1 MAQYPEKT
9 TWTGDRLSKVSM
21 QLFGM
26 PYQMTDIVDPRDGA
40 INAAVG
46 KNYLEK
52 FLIEAPI
59 LTIIPGDP
67 IFLPEYHGASDKSGA
82 AVALLDAAN
91 AGGSKFKTIKDNLK
105 NDTADLRLYDFKKS
119 YLEYMRYVNLLCR
132 VGAGYLDIGNYKV
145 TFNGASNYLSNFDWK
160 NYKWASAATNAQNFV
175 EWVKGN
181 FTNKNPKDET
191 NRTLFDGSSDTEDSA
206 GGMTFSEVF
215 NNYHF
220 VQFYIDPEST
230 SGDDMSNSST
240 ESTLKGLFDSV
251 GSKTKELAWMMRNGQ
266 MTSDLMGVVDEGT
279 SELSTVI
286 TEALSGGE
294 SATGSLA
301 SALSRVINLSGKVV
315 LGENVVIP
323 NIYNNSSY
331 NKSGFSATI
340 HLKAPYGNVLSYY
353 LDVYVPMMHLVALTV
368 PRQST
373 PNTYSSPFLVKS
385 FVEGSWTCNLGLVSG
400 LTISK
405 NNEARSI
412 NGLPSEVDVTI
423 QFEDLYSTL
432 SMNPSNE
439 PVNFAKNPS
448 LVEYLATNC
457 GMSLTKANMD
467 KKVGA
472 IWNSV
477 LSSMTDA
484 PANVSA
490 AVSDAIFEKSIGS
503 LRSLLGYG

>member
-1 MAQYPEKT
+1 MAS
-9 TWTGDRLSKVSM
+9 TGENMAKVSM
-21 QLFGM
+21 RLFGM
-26 PYQMTDIVDPRDGA
+26 PYQLSNIVDPRDSK
-40 INAAVG
+40 INNAVG

-52 FLIEAPI
+52 FLLEAPI

-67 IFLPEYHGASDKSGA
+67 IFLPEYHGAADKSG
-82 AVALLDAAN
+82 VAIALIDAAN
-91 AGGSKFKTIKDNLK
+91 GGERGSKFAAIKNGLK
-105 NDTADLRLYDFKKS
+105 SDTSDLRLYDFKKS
-119 YLEYMRYVNLLCR
+119 YLEYIKYVNLLCR
-132 VGAGYLDIGNYKV
+132 VGASYLDIGDYQM
-145 TFNGASNYLSNFDWK
+145 TINGETKSLASFDWK
-160 NYKWASAATNAQNFV
+160 RYKWTNAGTNAENFMR
-175 EWVKGN
+175 WVKTS
-181 FTNKNPKDET
+181 FLSTAE
-191 NRTLFDGSSDTEDSA
+191 TLFDGSSDTEDSA
-206 GGMTFSEVF
+206 GGMNFTEVF
-215 NNYHF
+215 NDYNF

-240 ESTLKGLFDSV
+240 ESMLKGLFDSV

-266 MTSDLMGVVDEGT
+266 MTSDLMGVIDEGT

-340 HLKAPYGNVLSYY
+340 HLKAPYGTVLSYY
-353 LDVYVPMMHLVALTV
+353 MDIYVPMMHLLALTI

-405 NNEARSI
+405 NNETRSI

-439 PVNFAKNPS
+439 PVNFIKNSS

-457 GMSLTKANMD
+457 GMSLTKANVD
-467 KKVGA
+467 KKIEF
-472 IWNSV
+472 IWSTMLNA
-477 LSSMTDA
+477 LTDA
-484 PANVSA
+484 PCNAYA
-490 AVSDAIFEKSIGS
+490 AVSDAIFENTIGT
-503 LRSLLGYG
+503 LGSLLGWRGR